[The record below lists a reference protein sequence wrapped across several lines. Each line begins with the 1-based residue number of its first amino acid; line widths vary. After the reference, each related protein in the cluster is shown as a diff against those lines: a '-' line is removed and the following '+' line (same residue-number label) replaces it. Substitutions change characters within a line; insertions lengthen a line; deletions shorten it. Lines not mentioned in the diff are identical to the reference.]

1 MQRTFISLLITAAL
15 LAPAPASSFK
25 TPQDGRIGYISYDDA
40 KPLLTA
46 LNDALP
52 AELRSA
58 DPQRMQSIWADWVG
72 RRNDEIRRRLATGD
86 EDSLINFLLF
96 GTSFT
101 AHPRITL
108 SSLAKIAGQQYAT
121 ASDETRPVFKTLNA
135 RIDDL
140 VRGIAAPGANERLL
154 FARRLIEKKGYDS
167 RIASHQGRIK
177 DYLSENLNRML
188 KEQAAYARLL
198 ESARLLGDPSAE
210 FAERSK
216 LYSAR
221 GLSSDTSILP
231 NYAIERALVS
241 IKAQGFISPGAVRRV
256 AIIGPGLDFTDKED
270 GYDFYPQQ
278 TVQPFAIID
287 TLLRTGLATAND
299 LKVTTLDLSPRVNEH
314 LRLAR
319 QRARRNGSYTI
330 QLPRDAQG
338 QWKPEAVEYWARFG
352 DRIGNAATP
361 VDVPRGIG
369 DMKIRAVRVRPSVVS
384 LITPEDVNIVL
395 QHLKL
400 PSAAAFDLVI
410 ATNIFVYYDVFE
422 QSLALANVKKMLRPG
437 GLLLSN
443 NALLELPASGM
454 RSIGY
459 ETVVYSD
466 RPDHGDHIVWY
477 QREIPR

>member
-1 MQRTFISLLITAAL
+1 MRRSFVSILITAAM
-15 LAPAPASSFK
+15 LATAPASSLK
-25 TPQDGRIGYISYDDA
+25 TPQNGRVGFLSYEDA
-40 KPLLTA
+40 KPLLSA
-46 LNDALP
+46 LNDVLP

-58 DPQRMQSIWADWVG
+58 DAKSIQSAWADWVA
-72 RRNDEIRRRLATGD
+72 RRNDEIRSRLATGD

-101 AHPRITL
+101 SYPRITL
-108 SSLAKIAGQQYAT
+108 SSLATIAGQKYVI
-121 ASDETRPVFKTLNA
+121 ASDEARPVFKILNA
-135 RIDDL
+135 RIEDL
-140 VRGIAAPGANERLL
+140 VRGISRPGANERLM
-154 FARRLIEKKGYDS
+154 FARRLIEGKGYDPRLQS
-167 RIASHQGRIK
+167 NQRRIK
-177 DYLSENLNRML
+177 DYLAENLNRML

-231 NYAIERALVS
+231 NYAIEKALAS
-241 IKAQGFISPGAVRRV
+241 LKAQGFIAPGGVHRV

-287 TLLRTGLATAND
+287 TLLRTGLATQSD

-314 LRLAR
+314 LRLSR
-319 QRARRNGSYTI
+319 QRARRNGAYTI
-330 QLPRDAQG
+330 QLPRDPRV
-338 QWKPEAVEYWARFG
+338 QWKPEALDYWSRFG
-352 DRIGNAATP
+352 DRIGQVATP
-361 VDVPRGIG
+361 AAVPRGIG
-369 DMKIRAVRVRPSVVS
+369 DLKIRAVRVRPSVVS

-400 PSAAAFDLVI
+400 PNADAFDLVI

-422 QSLALANVKKMLRPG
+422 QSLALANVKMMLRPG

-443 NALLELPASGM
+443 NALLELPDSGM
-454 RSIGY
+454 RSVGY

-477 QREIPR
+477 QRAVPM